1 MASDT
6 RPTTNAPDKATPSD
20 PVLKRRRAARILVV
34 ILAVGQ
40 PVSSGL
46 FPLLSD
52 EMMQSGARF
61 SPLIPPG
68 PWFAIWGLIIVAS
81 LVWALAQV
89 RPSTI
94 HRERGIRD
102 RLVLPF
108 SIAFASFALWLAT
121 AAFGQDNPLGLV
133 VFVAYLVAFVI
144 AWRQVVGARDEIHR
158 WNIAERGLL
167 YLTLGV
173 YSGWTSMAFF
183 VQIATVVQS
192 TGAPYDTAWGV
203 TWQTFV
209 LAAATGLAVFFAVVS
224 RGSIVYAATVTYAL
238 VGVGISTADA
248 GLTILSIVAAAG
260 VSVVWASTGVVRAL
274 AMRRR
279 RDAAA
284 PGDSADARQATT
296 PTRS

>member
-6 RPTTNAPDKATPSD
+6 RPTTNVPATTSSD

-158 WNIAERGLL
+158 WNVTERGLL

-192 TGAPYDTAWGV
+192 TGAPYDTAWGI

-224 RGSIVYAATVTYAL
+224 RGSIAYAATVTYAL

-279 RDAAA
+279 RDSAA
-284 PGDSADARQATT
+284 PGDSADARPATT
-296 PTRS
+296 RTRS